1 MSKNE
6 NIHIKKNKQTGVI
19 NVEVE
24 KNDYE
29 TKVNDILKRYTKTAK
44 IPGFRK
50 GHIPM
55 GLVRK
60 QYGSAV
66 KVDEINK
73 LLDSELKKYIQEEKL
88 DILGGPI
95 PSYEAIDWDLDTI
108 NFDFEIG
115 YTPEI
120 KLNFKPKKP
129 IIRYEVKA
137 DKKSVE
143 NQIKNIQDQYGKLIS
158 KSKIEKDFEITAN
171 FNSESDEINNSSM
184 FKTDSLKPTF
194 LKKIIGLKVGDSIS
208 EKTSKIFKEDYELS
222 RNLKIDLNKAKE
234 INLAVELKI
243 QEINKRE
250 PADLDQELFDKV
262 YGKNSIKSVTELKDK
277 LSDDF
282 VKQFQNQT
290 DQKLMNDS
298 IEYLIDSTKI
308 KLPSEFLVK
317 WMQLSSEKKISQ
329 NEAQTEYEKSEKG
342 MKYQLIESK
351 IIIDNKLQ
359 VNFEDLKSFTSELI
373 KNQML
378 QYGQPIPEE
387 KELDGIVA
395 RVMSNKDE
403 IKRLTEQ
410 LTSNRILEFFKE
422 NFNYKL
428 KKVSYDEYVKEVYP
442 S

>member
-1 MSKNE
+1 MKIS
-6 NIHIKKNKQTGVI
+6 ISKKNKQTGVI

-60 QYGSAV
+60 QYGRAV

>member
-1 MSKNE
+1 MKIS
-6 NIHIKKNKQTGVI
+6 ISKKNKQTGVI

-29 TKVNDILKRYTKTAK
+29 TKVNDVLKRYTKTAK

-73 LLDSELKKYIQEEKL
+73 LLDSELKKYIQDEKL

-95 PSYEAIDWDLDTI
+95 PLYEAIDWNLETI

-129 IIRYEVKA
+129 INRYEVKA

-143 NQIKNIQDQYGKLIS
+143 SQIKNIQDQYGKLIS
-158 KSKIEKDFEITAN
+158 KSKIEKDYEITAN
-171 FNSESDEINNSSM
+171 FNSEADDIDNSSM
-184 FKTDSLKPTF
+184 FKTDSLKPAF
-194 LKKIIGLKVGDSIS
+194 LKKIMGSKVGDSVS
-208 EKTSKIFKEDYELS
+208 VKASSIFKEDYELS
-222 RNLKIDLNKAKE
+222 RNLKIELNKAKE
-234 INLAVELKI
+234 IKSELEIKI

-308 KLPSEFLVK
+308 KLPSDFLVK
-317 WMQLSSEKKISQ
+317 WMQLSSEKKITYD
-329 NEAQTEYEKSEKG
+329 EAQIEYEKSEKG

-359 VNFEDLKSFTSELI
+359 VNFEDLKSFTSDLI

-428 KKVSYDEYVKEVYP
+428 KKVSYDEYIKEVYP

>member
-1 MSKNE
+1 MKIS
-6 NIHIKKNKQTGVI
+6 ISKKNKQTGVI

-29 TKVNDILKRYTKTAK
+29 TKVNDVLKRYTKTAK

-73 LLDSELKKYIQEEKL
+73 LLDSELKKYIQDEKL

-95 PSYEAIDWDLDTI
+95 PLYEAIDWNLETI

-129 IIRYEVKA
+129 INRYEVKA

-143 NQIKNIQDQYGKLIS
+143 SQIKNIQDQYGKLIS
-158 KSKIEKDFEITAN
+158 KSKIEKDYEITAN
-171 FNSESDEINNSSM
+171 FNSELDDIDNSSM
-184 FKTDSLKPTF
+184 FKTDSLKPAF
-194 LKKIIGLKVGDSIS
+194 LKKIMGSKVGDSVS
-208 EKTSKIFKEDYELS
+208 VKASSIFKEDYELS
-222 RNLKIDLNKAKE
+222 RNLKIELNKAKE
-234 INLAVELKI
+234 IKSELEIKI

-308 KLPSEFLVK
+308 KLPSDFLVK
-317 WMQLSSEKKISQ
+317 WMQLSSEKKITYD
-329 NEAQTEYEKSEKG
+329 EAQTEYEKSEKG

-359 VNFEDLKSFTSELI
+359 VNFEDLKSFTSDLI

-428 KKVSYDEYVKEVYP
+428 KKVSYDEYIKEVYP